1 MDTLVIVYTK
11 RQQGFT
17 FISLIFILGLI
28 VFFVLLGLK
37 IGPIYLDHSKV
48 VSTLSELK
56 RTPGI
61 EEQSES
67 EIRKSLSKHFDMNYV
82 NDVTQENITISRHE
96 NYLKVVIEYEV
107 VKNIVGNL
115 SVLVAFNDVMEIN
128 KQ

>member
-1 MDTLVIVYTK
+1 MIVYTK

-82 NDVTQENITISRHE
+82 NDVTQENITIARHE

>member
-1 MDTLVIVYTK
+1 MIVYTK

-17 FISLIFILGLI
+17 FISLIFILVLI

>member
-1 MDTLVIVYTK
+1 MIVYTK

>member
-1 MDTLVIVYTK
+1 MILYRK

-17 FISLIFILGLI
+17 FISLSFILGLI

-82 NDVTQENITISRHE
+82 NDVTQENITIARHE

>member
-1 MDTLVIVYTK
+1 VIVYTK

-17 FISLIFILGLI
+17 FISLSFILGLI

-82 NDVTQENITISRHE
+82 NDVTQENITIARHE

-115 SVLVAFNDVMEIN
+115 SVLVAFDDVMEIN

>member
-1 MDTLVIVYTK
+1 VIVYTK

-82 NDVTQENITISRHE
+82 NDVTQENITIARHE
-96 NYLKVVIEYEV
+96 NYLKVVIEYEF

>member
-1 MDTLVIVYTK
+1 MIVYTK

-107 VKNIVGNL
+107 VKNLVGNL

>member
-1 MDTLVIVYTK
+1 MIVYTK

-17 FISLIFILGLI
+17 FISLSFILGLI

-82 NDVTQENITISRHE
+82 NDVTQENITIARHE

>member
-1 MDTLVIVYTK
+1 
-11 RQQGFT
+11 
-17 FISLIFILGLI
+17 
-28 VFFVLLGLK
+28 
-37 IGPIYLDHSKV
+37 

-82 NDVTQENITISRHE
+82 NDVTQENITIARHE

>member
-1 MDTLVIVYTK
+1 VIVYTK

>member
-1 MDTLVIVYTK
+1 VIVYTK

-28 VFFVLLGLK
+28 VFFVVLGLK

-82 NDVTQENITISRHE
+82 NDVTQENITIARHE

>member
-1 MDTLVIVYTK
+1 VIVYTK

-82 NDVTQENITISRHE
+82 NDVTQENITIARHE

>member
-1 MDTLVIVYTK
+1 MIVYTK

-48 VSTLSELK
+48 VSTLSQLK

-82 NDVTQENITISRHE
+82 NDVTQENITIARHE